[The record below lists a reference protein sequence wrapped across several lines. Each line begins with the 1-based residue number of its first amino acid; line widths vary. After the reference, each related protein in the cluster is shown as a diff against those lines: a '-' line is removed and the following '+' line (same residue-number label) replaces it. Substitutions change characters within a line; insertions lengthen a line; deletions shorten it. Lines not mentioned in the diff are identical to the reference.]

1 MHLGHKVVDFRKR
14 LWTKKQETKK
24 SLCPSRQGTEATNR
38 GLSIGS
44 IEVDSFQFV
53 GIKVVESFRFVEI
66 KEISLHQSTTQ
77 SRSIMTPLYG

>member
-44 IEVDSFQFV
+44 IEGD
-53 GIKVVESFRFVEI
+53 SFRFVYAVPSAKCFAI
-66 KEISLHQSTTQ
+66 V
-77 SRSIMTPLYG
+77 G